1 MIKVPLENELEDLSL
16 RQDLLQKEIAGSSN
30 IANATMNGYF
40 TGQQEVPIEKAIKIA
55 NSSGD
60 NLFTS
65 QLAYKFLGFIK
76 SMDGKLS
83 NTTAAELD
91 IFQKMESDERK
102 EHKKQAER
110 LMVER
115 KIRELD
121 AVELEAIE
129 AYGMEYL
136 DEIVIELA
144 YVFKVFDAVS
154 LDVREAIKEKMPEW
168 ISKNYMKGE

>member
-16 RQDLLQKEIAGSSN
+16 RQDLLQKEIAGDSN

-40 TGQQEVPIEKAIKIA
+40 TGQQEVPIEKAVKIA

-76 SMDGKLS
+76 SMDGKLA

-91 IFQKMESDERK
+91 IFQKIESDERK
-102 EHKKQAER
+102 EHKKRAER
-110 LMVER
+110 LIVEN
-115 KIRELD
+115 KVRELD
-121 AVELEAIE
+121 LEELNEIE
-129 AYGMEYL
+129 QYGLEFL
-136 DEIVIELA
+136 DEIIVELA
-144 YVFKVFDAVS
+144 IVYKIFGAVN
-154 LDVREAIKEKMPEW
+154 LDIREAVETKMPEW
-168 ISKNYMKGE
+168 ISKNYMKEG